1 MISVVSKPKT
11 TIGKILVLM
20 AKIADGSEG
29 NESTKYLKVEK
40 INDDEMRLIVTDC
53 KRCMVVTTRALFGV
67 ESGLYAVAKSK
78 EGIYLN
84 AVIEQHSSFP
94 DVDNAVLK
102 TWDVEYEI
110 AACLSKNSSVY
121 PIIFNK
127 TGDETREFRFVNM
140 TYIEDFVK
148 LISIGYNSVT
158 VKGTSTGYQPVQME
172 WKCAEFEVT
181 YIVMPMSTDTYDI
194 VRKVTNEEKE
204 SPNHEND

>member
-1 MISVVSKPKT
+1 MISFVSKPKT

-40 INDDEMRLIVTDC
+40 INDDEMRLIVTDY

-67 ESGLYAVAKSK
+67 ESGLYAVVKSK

-84 AVIEQHSSFP
+84 AVIEPHSPFP
-94 DVDNAVLK
+94 DVARFLK

-127 TGDETREFRFVNM
+127 TGDETRAFIFVNM

-148 LISIGYNSVT
+148 LISIGDNSVT
-158 VKGTSTGYQPVQME
+158 VKGTSTGCQPVQME
-172 WKCAEFEVT
+172 WKCGEFEVT
-181 YIVMPMSTDTYDI
+181 YIVMPMRADTCDI
-194 VRKVTNEEKE
+194 VRKVTKRRK
-204 SPNHEND
+204 

>member
-127 TGDETREFRFVNM
+127 TGDETRAFIFVNM

-148 LISIGYNSVT
+148 LISIGDNSVT

-172 WKCAEFEVT
+172 WKCGEFEVT
-181 YIVMPMSTDTYDI
+181 YIVMPMRADTCDI
-194 VRKVTNEEKE
+194 VRKVTKRRK
-204 SPNHEND
+204 